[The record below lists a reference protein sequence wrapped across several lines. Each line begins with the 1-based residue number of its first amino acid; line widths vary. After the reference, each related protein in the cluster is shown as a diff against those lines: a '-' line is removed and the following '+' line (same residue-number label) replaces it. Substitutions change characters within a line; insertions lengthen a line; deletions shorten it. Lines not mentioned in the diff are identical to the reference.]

1 MNSNL
6 DLSAITEFQRKFA
19 EERNWN
25 QFHTPKNLAA
35 ALSVEAAELME
46 IFQWLTPEES
56 AEVKNDPA
64 NKTKAAAELADILY
78 YTIRIADIMDVQL
91 DEVFWEK
98 MRENAAK
105 YPVEL
110 AKGNAKKYN
119 ELQAQQ

>member
-25 QFHTPKNLAA
+25 QFHTPKNLST
-35 ALSVEAAELME
+35 ALSIEAAELME

-56 AEVKNDPA
+56 VQIKDDPI
-64 NKTKAAAELADILY
+64 KKAKASAELADILY
-78 YTIRIADIMDVQL
+78 YTIRMADIMDVQL

-98 MRENAAK
+98 MRENSAK

-119 ELQAQQ
+119 ELQVQ